1 VPAKKNRQKTRARL
15 SKSSPSDDSS
25 LQVLFVT
32 PEIHPLN
39 KTGGLGDVS
48 AALPAA
54 LRELD
59 VDVRVLIPGYPQVMD
74 GLKHK
79 RKIAEFA
86 GQDPFPPSALLSARL
101 PVNGSA
107 ELPLLVI
114 DCPPYYQ
121 RDGGPYSDPAGR
133 SWPDNELRFGLLSK
147 IGATLASDS
156 SPISWRPQIVHCN
169 DWQSGLLPAYLH
181 FHRGKKA
188 AALMTIHNLAFQG
201 VFPPDTVTKL
211 GLPASSFD
219 VNGVEYYGGMSFLKA
234 GLYYSNRISTVS
246 PTYAQEIQ
254 TAPLGFGMEGLLAS
268 RHNDISGILNGIS
281 TEEWNPA
288 RDPYL
293 ARHYSVSSLA
303 AKSANKKALQ
313 QLLGLAVDSHIPL
326 FGAVS
331 RITYQK
337 GYDLL
342 LQVSKEL
349 IRTPAQL
356 VILGSGEAIL
366 ERELFMLAKSNPGRV
381 ALCIGFDEQL
391 AHLIE
396 AGADSFLM
404 PSRFEPC
411 GLNQM
416 YSQRYGT
423 PPLVHATGG
432 LVDTVV
438 DFAPDAVAAGKA
450 TGFLFRE
457 MTPESFLAA
466 IRRVGVAYNNK
477 PNWQRLQLNGMT
489 RDFSWRSSAAAY
501 RDIYSSLSSASSLAH

>member
-1 VPAKKNRQKTRARL
+1 MV
-15 SKSSPSDDSS
+15 PSDSDDPT
-25 LQVLFVT
+25 LRVLFIT

-74 GLKHK
+74 GLKYK

-86 GQDPFPPSALLSARL
+86 AQGPFPPSVLFSARL
-101 PVNGSA
+101 PINSSA
-107 ELPLLVI
+107 ELPLLVV

-121 RDGGPYSDPAGR
+121 RDGGPYSDATGR
-133 SWPDNELRFGLLSK
+133 NWHDNELRFGLLSK
-147 IGATLASDS
+147 IGAMLASDS
-156 SPISWRPQIVHCN
+156 SPISWRPGIAHCN
-169 DWQSGLLPAYLH
+169 DWQTGLLPAYLH
-181 FHRGKKA
+181 FHGGKRA
-188 AALMTIHNLAFQG
+188 ATLMTIHNLAFQG
-201 VFPPDTVTKL
+201 VFPPDTVFKL
-211 GLPASSFD
+211 GLPASSLD
-219 VNGVEYYGGMSFLKA
+219 VNGAEYYGGMSFLKA
-234 GLYYSNRISTVS
+234 GLYYSNYISTVS
-246 PTYAQEIQ
+246 PTYAREIQ
-254 TAPLGFGMEGLLAS
+254 TAPLGFGMEGLLAY
-268 RHNDISGILNGIS
+268 RHDDISGILNGIA
-281 TEEWNPA
+281 TEEWDPA

-293 ARHYSVSSLA
+293 ARHYSISNLA
-303 AKSANKKALQ
+303 DKSANKKALQ
-313 QLLGLAVDSHIPL
+313 QLLGLAVDSGVPL

-331 RITYQK
+331 RIAYQK

-349 IRTPAQL
+349 IGIPAQL
-356 VILGSGEAIL
+356 VILGSGEAVL
-366 ERELFMLAKSNPGRV
+366 ERELSTLAKNNPGKV
-381 ALCIGFDEQL
+381 AVCTGFDEQL

-438 DFAPDAVAAGKA
+438 DFTLDTVAAGNA
-450 TGFLFRE
+450 TGFLFRD
-457 MTPESFLAA
+457 MTPESFLAG
-466 IRRVGVAYNNK
+466 IRRVVDAYHDK
-477 PNWQRLQLNGMT
+477 PNWQRLQLNGMI

-501 RDIYSSLSSASSLAH
+501 REIYLSLSSASPLSH